1 MELLLKNFI
10 AIAVYLRNDITNP
23 VNTDIV
29 SAVIKAFEG
38 NISNDE
44 MCSKICEAEPL
55 MAERLEY
62 GQAEYALSEESRIK
76 YDFICES
83 LKYLY
88 EQLNLRNYDRAYNL
102 ADLLHV
108 FPDVMLNDKNS
119 KKLYWKIYVLGY
131 KKRCNDSFFDKYRN
145 MFC

>member
-44 MCSKICEAEPL
+44 MCGKICEAEPL
-55 MAERLEY
+55 MAKRLEY
-62 GQAEYALSEESRIK
+62 GQAECDLSE
-76 YDFICES
+76 
-83 LKYLY
+83 
-88 EQLNLRNYDRAYNL
+88 
-102 ADLLHV
+102 
-108 FPDVMLNDKNS
+108 
-119 KKLYWKIYVLGY
+119 
-131 KKRCNDSFFDKYRN
+131 
-145 MFC
+145 